1 MLAGL
6 IKLKDSSKRLQ
17 NENIPKYAQKLP
29 LCTVILTLGKEG
41 SKNFSNYWQH
51 KSQAS

>member
-17 NENIPKYAQKLP
+17 NENVPKYAQKFP
-29 LCTVILTLGKEG
+29 LCMVILTLGKEG
-41 SKNFSNYWQH
+41 SKNSSNSWQH
-51 KSQAS
+51 KSQVS